1 MTKKIA
7 FKTLGCRLNQYE
19 TDTLISQFKK
29 GGYEIVDYKEE
40 ADVYVVNTCTVT
52 NKSDHKSR
60 NTIQQAARIKPD
72 AVMLVTGCMANHR
85 KDQLKD
91 KENITYV
98 VDNDRKSSIYSIV
111 DAHFQGEIV
120 DPDLY
125 KRDVFGFSLGEETIH
140 TRSLLK
146 IQDGCD
152 NFCSFCII
160 PFVRG
165 RAISRP
171 IQDILNNARELIQ
184 IGYKELV
191 ITGVNI
197 GRYHYE
203 DHNFEDLIEQLL
215 ELPGEYRVRISSIE
229 PEGFGK
235 KLFGLLNHPKLSP
248 QMHICLQSGS
258 ENILLKMRRIYTARA
273 FNEMVEEIRK
283 IRPDMNLTTDII
295 VGFPGETEEDFQN
308 SLDMV
313 KSIGFSHV
321 HTFKYSKRDGT
332 RAARAENQVPEKVKN
347 ERSELMR
354 LLSEEN
360 KKTYRSS
367 FISKTQ
373 RLIIEKST
381 KQFSMGNG
389 EHFIPIKILKEK
401 LVVNSWQNVRIIAIE
416 DGEDPCLIG
425 EIID

>member
-1 MTKKIA
+1 MAKKIA

-29 GGYEIVDYKEE
+29 GGFEVVDYKEE

-60 NTIQQAARIKPD
+60 NTIQQGKRIKPD

-85 KDQLKD
+85 KDQLNAN
-91 KENITYV
+91 EQITYV
-98 VDNDRKSSIYSIV
+98 VDNDRKSSIFSIV
-111 DAHFQGEIV
+111 DAHFKGELV
-120 DPDLY
+120 NPDEY
-125 KRDVFGFSLGEETIH
+125 EKDVFGFAVGEETIH

-171 IQDILNNARELIQ
+171 VQEVLENARELIR

-197 GRYHYE
+197 GRYDYE
-203 DHNFEDLIEQLL
+203 GILFEDLIEQILA
-215 ELPGEYRVRISSIE
+215 LPGDFRVRISSME
-229 PEGFGK
+229 PEGFGE
-235 KLFGLLNHPKLSP
+235 KLYSMLNHPKLSP
-248 QMHICLQSGS
+248 HLHICLQSGS
-258 ENILLKMRRIYTARA
+258 EAILLKMRRMYTARS
-273 FNEMVEEIRK
+273 FSEMVQSIRSV
-283 IRPDMNLTTDII
+283 RPDMNLTTDII
-295 VGFPGETEEDFQN
+295 VGFPGETDEDFQA
-308 SLDMV
+308 SLDRV
-313 KSIGFSHV
+313 KEMGFTHV

-332 RAARAENQVPEKVKN
+332 RAARAGDQVPEKVKSA
-347 ERSELMR
+347 RSEEMR

-360 KKTYRSS
+360 KRAYRSS
-367 FISKTQ
+367 FIGKQQ
-373 RLIIEKST
+373 RLIIEKS
-381 KQFSMGNG
+381 GNAYSLGLG
-389 EHFIPIKILKEK
+389 EHFVPVKVMGKK
-401 LVVNSWQNVRIIAIE
+401 LPANSWQLVQIVGIE
-416 DGEDPCLIG
+416 SGDDPALIG
-425 EIID
+425 ELL